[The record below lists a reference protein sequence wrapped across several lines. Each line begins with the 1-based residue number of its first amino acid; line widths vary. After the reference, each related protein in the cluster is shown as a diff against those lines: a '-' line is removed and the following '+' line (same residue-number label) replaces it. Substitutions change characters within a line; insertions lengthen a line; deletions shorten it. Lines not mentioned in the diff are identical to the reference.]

1 VSPTFRSLR
10 VRNYRLF
17 ATGQVVSL
25 SGTWGQR
32 VAQDWLVL
40 ELSGDSGIALGIVT
54 GLQFLPVLLLSLWGG
69 LLADRYD
76 KRRLLIAVQVA
87 MGLLALVLGLLD
99 VTGAVELWHVYALAF
114 GLGIATAVDTPVR
127 QAFVVE
133 MVGPEDL
140 PNAVSLN
147 SATFN
152 SARIVGPALAGL
164 AIAAVGTGWVFLA
177 NAVTYVAVVTGL
189 LRMRTEE
196 LRPSKRV
203 DRGRGQTREGLRYVT
218 QRPTLLATMLLVLVI
233 GTFGLNFQITMA
245 LVAKQVFDRGA
256 ASFGLLTSMLAVGS
270 LIGALLSARRSGP
283 PTLRRLFL
291 AAAAFGLLE
300 VCVGLAPTYELM
312 ALLLVPTG
320 IAVLTFTTTANATVQ
335 LGCEPEVRG
344 RVMALYVL
352 LFLGGTPFGAPAI
365 GAVAEAFGP
374 RSSLLVG
381 GAVSVLATFALAGW
395 LSRARA
401 AQGPGAQPRQ
411 APGVPVRSPGW
422 PAAARTTAARSV
434 TRSRPRPQRR
444 RWSRTARR

>member
-1 VSPTFRSLR
+1 MSPTFRSLR

-40 ELSGDSGIALGIVT
+40 ELSGSSGVALGIVT
-54 GLQFLPVLLLSLWGG
+54 GLQFLPVLLFSLWGG

-76 KRRLLIAVQVA
+76 KRRLLIAVQVV
-87 MGLLALVLGLLD
+87 MGLLALALGLLD

-114 GLGIATAVDTPVR
+114 GLGMAAAVDTPVR

-189 LRMRTEE
+189 ARMRTAE
-196 LRPSKRV
+196 LRPSRRV
-203 DRGRGQTREGLRYVT
+203 DRAKGQTREGLRYVRE
-218 QRPTLLATMLLVLVI
+218 RPTLLATMLLVLVI

-245 LVAKQVFDRGA
+245 LVARQVFDRGA

-270 LIGALLSARRSGP
+270 LIGALLSARRTGP
-283 PTLRRLFL
+283 PPVRRLFT
-291 AAAAFGLLE
+291 AAVVFGLLE
-300 VCVGLAPTYELM
+300 VCVGLAPTFETM

-320 IAVLTFTTTANATVQ
+320 VAVLTFTTAANATVQ
-335 LGCEPEVRG
+335 LGSDPEVRG

-352 LFLGGTPFGAPAI
+352 VFLGGTPFGAPLI

-381 GAVSVLATFALAGW
+381 GTVSVLASIGLALW
-395 LSRARA
+395 LSRARD
-401 AQGPGAQPRQ
+401 
-411 APGVPVRSPGW
+411 VRLDAHVLRRRPHVHVR
-422 PAAARTTAARSV
+422 PARS
-434 TRSRPRPQRR
+434 
-444 RWSRTARR
+444 